1 MGGKFRLKKVTRL
14 CDADWSEVALS
25 NVRSHQKLDEAQ
37 KRIFLEPMEIATT
50 LGYLFGT
57 SGPKTVRL

>member
-14 CDADWSEVALS
+14 CDADWSEGVLS

-37 KRIFLEPMEIATT
+37 KGIFSEPMEIATPWDVC
-50 LGYLFGT
+50 LGLL
-57 SGPKTVRL
+57 VLRQ